1 MAKIFL
7 FLLVLV
13 AVFLVGRDMVVNRL
27 NLIFSDYLVR
37 NLPFVIFL
45 VLMSLDWSLSS
56 NDLTLPGL
64 SSYIL
69 MLDGLILMM
78 PSSYEKNHG
87 VYLFPALLPLCFL
100 LFVAADHL
108 APSLHLNHA
117 FLTLS
122 VPFLITAYY
131 FCHMRG
137 LFSSEY
143 SFFVDCSHVIMSL
156 SAVEIIIL
164 FLPLKAGTCLSSVVS
179 LLLILVY
186 ANIYLVRS
194 RGRRTSISSSK
205 KSVSKSEPAVEPPL
219 APGRGELK
227 DEQYRLEA
235 LFSRVERYMKE
246 KEPYLDEHLTLA
258 DMASALYTNKAS
270 LSRAINHISG
280 KNYCQY
286 VNQYRVDYAV
296 SLMMKDKRL
305 KVIEI
310 AMMSGFH
317 SLASFNMAFRLFRG
331 DTPSEFMRTVHLS
344 NLP

>member
-1 MAKIFL
+1 MVKILL

-13 AVFLVGRDMVVNRL
+13 AVFLLGRDLVVNRL
-27 NLIFSDYLVR
+27 NLIFSDYLIR

-45 VLMSLDWSLSS
+45 VLISMECPLSS
-56 NDLTLPGL
+56 TDITLPGL

-69 MLDGLILMM
+69 MLDGLMLMM
-78 PSSYEKNHG
+78 PSSYAKQHG
-87 VYLFPALLPLCFL
+87 AYLFPALLSLCFL

-108 APSLHLNHA
+108 VPSLHLNYA

-122 VPFLITAYY
+122 VPLLITAFYY
-131 FCHMRG
+131 CRMRG
-137 LFSSEY
+137 FFSSEY
-143 SFFVDCSHVIMSL
+143 SFFVDCSHVILSL
-156 SAVEIIIL
+156 SAMEVITL
-164 FLPLKAGTCLSSVVS
+164 FLPLKAGSCLSSVIS
-179 LLLILVY
+179 LLLILIY

-194 RGRRTSISSSK
+194 RGRRASLSMSRK
-205 KSVSKSEPAVEPPL
+205 PVPKSEPATAPPT
-219 APGRGELK
+219 AQGRGEFK
-227 DEQYRLEA
+227 DEQYRMEL

-270 LSRAINHISG
+270 LSKAINHISG

-286 VNQYRVDYAV
+286 VNKYRVDYAV

-331 DTPSEFMRTVHLS
+331 DTPSEFMRTAHLS